1 MNKNQT
7 VVDKE
12 RKIINYLCQATQKIQ
27 GIVQELFDKQ
37 NQEQLDNLEFYFYC
51 IGNDIYYNLHRH
63 EYIFNDELDLRD
75 LWCTRYENLHDS
87 IEEICPVLK
96 ETRKIPSLE
105 FDKLNTRIYLFLLA
119 SSEIE
124 QRLHQLIQYN

>member
-12 RKIINYLCQATQKIQ
+12 RKIINYLCHATQKIQ

-51 IGNDIYYNLHRH
+51 IGNDIYYNLHRY

-75 LWCTRYENLHDS
+75 LWCRRYEYLHDS
-87 IEEICPVLK
+87 IEEICPILK
-96 ETRKIPSLE
+96 KNGKISSSE
-105 FDKLNTRIYLFLLA
+105 FDKINQEIYLFLL
-119 SSEIE
+119 SCDKVEKFLLNI
-124 QRLHQLIQYN
+124 I

>member
-51 IGNDIYYNLHRH
+51 IGNDIYYNLHRY

-75 LWCTRYENLHDS
+75 LWCRRYENLHDS
-87 IEEICPVLK
+87 IEEICPILK
-96 ETRKIPSLE
+96 KSGKISSSE
-105 FDKLNTRIYLFLLA
+105 FDKINQEIYLFLL
-119 SSEIE
+119 SCDKVEKFLLNI
-124 QRLHQLIQYN
+124 I